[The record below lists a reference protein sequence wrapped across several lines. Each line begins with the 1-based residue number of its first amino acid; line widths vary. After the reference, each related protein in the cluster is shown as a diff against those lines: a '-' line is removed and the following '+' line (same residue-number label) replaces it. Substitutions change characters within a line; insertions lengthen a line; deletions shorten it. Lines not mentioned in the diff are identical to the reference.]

1 MVSSPFDLYLYGYIF
16 QYYTAIMI
24 KCQYI
29 RMNIFLGGLKLAY
42 YKRLR
47 DLREDNDYT
56 QKEIADL
63 LYTTQPQYY
72 RYESGQR
79 DLPCELVIMLA
90 KFYNVSVDYILGLTD
105 KPVKLD
111 IRQ

>member
-1 MVSSPFDLYLYGYIF
+1 MDINLCYNNIL
-16 QYYTAIMI
+16 ML

-29 RMNIFLGGLKLAY
+29 QIDILGVFKLAY

-47 DLREDNDYT
+47 DLREDNNYT
-56 QKEIADL
+56 QKQIAEL

-72 RYESGQR
+72 RYESGLR

-90 KFYNVSVDYILGLTD
+90 KIYNVSIDYILGLTNEVRSY
-105 KPVKLD
+105 K
-111 IRQ
+111 